1 MEKKEIFKYLIKE
14 FHETA
19 LPELYNRDL
28 VIPDTKKIVTIAG
41 SRRAGKTFY
50 FYQLMTELIE
60 KIGKDRIV
68 YINFEDD
75 RILPMNFKELYNINE
90 AYYELYPQNKD
101 KGIYLFFDE
110 IQNVD
115 SWELY
120 IRRIYDKELVR
131 IFITGSNSKLLSK
144 EIATSLR
151 GRTLNFDIFPL
162 SFKEF
167 LRFNSVAFNKD
178 IAYSKK
184 RFDIKNKFE
193 KYLSL
198 GGFPEVALE
207 KNNLEHDILN
217 SYYEMVIYRDLAE
230 RFNIRNIGLLKVL
243 TKFLLTNLSNMFS
256 VNSYYN
262 TLKETSSVGKETVF
276 EYLSYL
282 EYANVIFLVPLFDY
296 SLKKQQV
303 NPRKIYCIDNG
314 LRNAVSFKFSGDE
327 GRLAENLVFV
337 ELKRRKKEIY
347 YWKNKG
353 EVDFII
359 KSDEQD
365 LTAINVAY
373 TDEINKRETNSLLE
387 FKKKFNK
394 AKKLIVLTKDTEKK
408 ENNIKFIP
416 LWKWLLNNSN

>member
-1 MEKKEIFKYLIKE
+1 MEKKETFNYLIKE
-14 FHETA
+14 FHEIA
-19 LPELYNRDL
+19 LPKLHTRDL
-28 VIPDTKKIVTIAG
+28 SIPKTQKIVTVTG
-41 SRRAGKTFY
+41 SRRVGKTFY
-50 FYQLMTELIE
+50 FYQLIMEIME

-75 RILPMNFKELYNINE
+75 RILPMSFKELYNITE

-101 KGIYLFFDE
+101 KDIYLFLDE
-110 IQNVD
+110 IQNID

-151 GRTLNFDIFPL
+151 GRTLNFEMFHL

-167 LRFNSVAFNKD
+167 LRFNEITFNKN
-178 IAYSKK
+178 IFYSKK
-184 RFDIKNKFE
+184 RFDIKKKFE
-193 KYLSL
+193 KYLIL
-198 GGFPEVALE
+198 GGFPEVVME

-217 SYYEMVIYRDLAE
+217 SYYEMMIYRDLAQ
-230 RFNIRNIGLLKVL
+230 RFSIRNIRLLKEL
-243 TKFLLTNLSNMFS
+243 IKFLLTNISNLFS
-256 VNSYYN
+256 VNSYY
-262 TLKETSSVGKETVF
+262 TSLKETTSVGKETIF

-282 EYANVIFLVPLFDY
+282 EDANVIFLVPLFDY
-296 SLKKQQV
+296 SLKKQQA
-303 NPRKIYCIDNG
+303 NPRKVYCIDNG

-337 ELKRRKKEIY
+337 ELKRRKKEVY

-359 KSDEQD
+359 KNNEQG

-373 TDEINKRETNSLLE
+373 TDDISNRESNSLLE
-387 FKKKFNK
+387 FKKKFNR
-394 AKKLIVLTKDTEKK
+394 AKELIILTKDTEKK
-408 ENNIKFIP
+408 DNNIKFMP
-416 LWKWLLNNSN
+416 LWKWMLK